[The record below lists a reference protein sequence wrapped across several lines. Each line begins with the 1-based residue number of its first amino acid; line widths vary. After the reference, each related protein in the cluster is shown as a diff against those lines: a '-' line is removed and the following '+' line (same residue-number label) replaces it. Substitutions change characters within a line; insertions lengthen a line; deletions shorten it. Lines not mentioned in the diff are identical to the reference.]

1 MKDIAGSEP
10 NICITESYHHRK
22 RKEYL
27 LNNPDYYEHH
37 FGYGMYLRNKYI
49 HNKIEGAVMEDVMS
63 ENIFDKIIALLKQ
76 ENEEI
81 YEETNKIDN

>member
-1 MKDIAGSEP
+1 M
-10 NICITESYHHRK
+10 
-22 RKEYL
+22 
-27 LNNPDYYEHH
+27 NNPDYYEHH